1 MLDLSCNIDGHDL
14 VIIWTET
21 GGPPVIAPV
30 SAGGFGSKLLKRGI
44 AGQLGGSIAFDWRPE
59 GVIITMRLD
68 RDRLTS

>member
-1 MLDLSCNIDGHDL
+1 
-14 VIIWTET
+14 
-21 GGPPVIAPV
+21 
-30 SAGGFGSKLLKRGI
+30 LLKRGI